1 MKDHSKVIILILLSL
16 LNIFISVDIDRVVIT
31 DISEDKL
38 NNVLKEDNKL
48 FIFAYSN
55 SQQQE
60 QLFTNLINEIGE
72 NIKASSGI
80 NKIPIYFINII
91 NFESINFIIGDLNE
105 SNFNLCFYS
114 NKQIMNYYS
123 SSYSFDDISKWIFD
137 KYTSEE
143 KQIIFSS
150 IKNQIELKSKE
161 IIDKP
166 DEKEEDGKEVKDPKE
181 KTEVKEKKEK
191 INYKDETPKAQ
202 MYAKTIPQIGKEAR
216 SFIRQLNSANDLKFL
231 RIRTDNHEILISPDK
246 DYYLCVV
253 QNLEKDK
260 H

>member
-166 DEKEEDGKEVKDPKE
+166 EEKEEESQEKVKQSQINIIKGGVVGLSNKVNDLENQINDYKIRLQ
-181 KTEVKEKKEK
+181 KSKLDYEK
-191 INYKDETPKAQ
+191 ISSE
-202 MYAKTIPQIGKEAR
+202 
-216 SFIRQLNSANDLKFL
+216 
-231 RIRTDNHEILISPDK
+231 ISPMRIFGFCLVIIVLVAMVIVYK
-246 DYYLCVV
+246 RI
-253 QNLEKDK
+253 NKRK
-260 H
+260 RSISII